1 MKWASEARLIL
12 IVRVNVNVLVLL
24 QATEVVVLLART
36 NNAFL
41 DLIGLEY
48 IVAALILLLW
58 HHYDAPTVIT
68 LLVLG

>member
-36 NNAFL
+36 NDALL

-48 IVAALILLLW
+48 IVNALILLLW
-58 HHYDAPTVIT
+58 HHHDAPTVIT